1 MNQTKQEFIDK
12 YKEIAIQQQ
21 LKYGVPAS
29 ITLAQA
35 ILESGYGTSEQAK
48 ECNNFFGIKIG
59 DSWKG
64 EVMYYH
70 DDHPGEEP
78 FRKYATAQQN
88 FEDHSKILTVN
99 NGKVAQYCKNISAT
113 DYQGWAKAIADS
125 PYHGS
130 NPKTYQHNLLRE
142 ISDYN
147 LHDIDLEAENRRKN
161 GEVAKQTDN
170 RHVLQPMSG
179 NFAMPIDFSKNI
191 EVSSEFGM
199 RKHPTKGKMMNHNGV
214 DISTKG
220 QHLPVFATEDK
231 GKVVK
236 VGYQKGG
243 AGNYVTVEYNRPDG
257 NKFQTTYM
265 HLSEVNVKEDDIVNA
280 NQQLGVTGST
290 GGSTGVHLHFEVREF
305 DGKSFKAV
313 SPVNYLAELQ
323 LRSGEPCTLE
333 KGGKDYLAEARSNM
347 VIGQSPTPESNLLA
361 DKTNSN
367 DPTKWLAKLME
378 QNGEM
383 PGDKQDMISSLISMY
398 FTKALCLVAG
408 LTRSEIEENLKKE
421 QEQQQ
426 VAENSSQS
434 TGKKD
439 ETINAKD
446 LKQAASNN
454 FEAEMQQGDQG
465 QNQGRRIG

>member
-1 MNQTKQEFIDK
+1 MNQTKQKFIDQ

-21 LKYGVPAS
+21 LKYGIPAS
-29 ITLAQA
+29 ITLSQA
-35 ILESGYGTSEQAK
+35 ILESGYGTSAQAK
-48 ECNNFFGIKIG
+48 ECNNFFGIQAC

-64 EVMYYH
+64 ETQEYIDNEKPH
-70 DDHPGEEP
+70 P
-78 FRKYATAQQN
+78 FRKYSSPEQC

-99 NGKVAQYCKNISAT
+99 NGKVAQCCKNISTT
-113 DYQGWAKAIADS
+113 DYQGWAKALADS
-125 PYHGS
+125 PYHQS
-130 NPKTYQHNLLRE
+130 NPKVYQQSLLGE

-147 LHDIDLEAENRRKN
+147 LHAIDLEAENRRKN
-161 GEVAKQTDN
+161 GEVAKQVDN

-179 NFAMPIDFSKNI
+179 NFAMPIDFSKDI

-199 RKHPTKGKMMNHNGV
+199 RKHPIKGKMMNHNGV

-236 VGYQKGG
+236 VGYQQKG

-265 HLSEVNVKEDDIVNA
+265 HLSEVAVKENEIVNA
-280 NQQLGVTGST
+280 KQKLGVTGST

-323 LRSGEPCTLE
+323 LRSGESCSLD
-333 KGGKDYLAEARSNM
+333 KGGKDYLAEAKSNM

-408 LTRSEIEENLKKE
+408 LTQSEIEENLKKE

-426 VAENSSQS
+426 ATENSSQT

-439 ETINAKD
+439 ETVNAKD
-446 LKQAASNN
+446 MKQAASNN
-454 FEAEMQQGDQG
+454 FEAEMQQGDLG
-465 QNQGRRIG
+465 QSQGRRIG

>member
-21 LKYGVPAS
+21 LKYGIPAS

-48 ECNNFFGIKIG
+48 ECNNFFGIQAG

-64 EVMYYH
+64 ETKKYLDNGKH
-70 DDHPGEEP
+70 HP
-78 FRKYATAQQN
+78 FRKYSN
-88 FEDHSKILTVN
+88 PEHCFEDHSKILTVN
-99 NGKVAQYCKNISAT
+99 DGKVAQKCKKISAT
-113 DYQGWAKAIADS
+113 DYQGWAKALAYS
-125 PYHGS
+125 PYHES
-130 NPKTYQHNLLRE
+130 NPKTYQQSLLGE

-147 LHDIDLEAENRRKN
+147 LHAIDLEAENRRKN
-161 GEVAKQTDN
+161 GEVAKQVDN

-179 NFAMPIDFSKNI
+179 NFAMPIDFSKDI

-199 RKHPTKGKMMNHNGV
+199 RKHPTKGKMMKHNGI

-236 VGYQKGG
+236 VGYQEKG
-243 AGNYVTVEYNRPDG
+243 AGNYVTVEYNHPDG
-257 NKFQTTYM
+257 NKFRTTYM
-265 HLSEVNVKEDDIVNA
+265 HLSEVKVKEDDIVNA

-290 GGSTGVHLHFEVREF
+290 GASTGVHLHFEVREF

-323 LRSGEPCTLE
+323 LRSGEPCSLD
-333 KGGKDYLAEARSNM
+333 KGGKDYLAEAKSNM

-398 FTKALCLVAG
+398 YTKALCLVAG
-408 LTRSEIEENLKKE
+408 LTQSEIEENLKKE

-426 VAENSSQS
+426 AAENSSQT

-439 ETINAKD
+439 ETVNAKD
-446 LKQAASNN
+446 MKQAASNN
-454 FEAEMQQGDQG
+454 FEAEMQQGDLG
-465 QNQGRRIG
+465 QSQGRRIG

>member
-1 MNQTKQEFIDK
+1 MNHTKQEFIDQ

-21 LKYGVPAS
+21 LKYGIPAS
-29 ITLAQA
+29 ITLSQA
-35 ILESGYGTSEQAK
+35 ILESSYGTSKQAK
-48 ECNNFFGIKIG
+48 ECNNFFGIQAC

-64 EVMYYH
+64 ATIEYV
-70 DDHPGEEP
+70 DKGGKQP
-78 FRKYATAQQN
+78 FRKYATAEQC

-99 NGKVAQYCKNISAT
+99 EGKVAQKCKNISAT
-113 DYQGWAKAIADS
+113 DYQGWAKALAYS
-125 PYHGS
+125 PYHQS
-130 NPKTYQHNLLRE
+130 NPKVYQQNLLGE

-147 LHDIDLEAENRRKN
+147 LHAIDLEAENRRKN

-257 NKFQTTYM
+257 NRFQTTYM
-265 HLSEVNVKEDDIVNA
+265 HLSEVAVKENEIVNA
-280 NQQLGVTGST
+280 KQKLGVTGST
-290 GGSTGVHLHFEVREF
+290 GASTGVHLHFEVREF
-305 DGKSFKAV
+305 DGESYKAV

-323 LRSGEPCTLE
+323 LRSGEPCLLQ
-333 KGGKDYLAEARSNM
+333 KGGKDYLAEARNNM
-347 VIGQSPTPESNLLA
+347 TIGQNPAPESNLLA
-361 DKTNSN
+361 EKTKSN
-367 DPTKWLAKLME
+367 DPTKWLASLMQ
-378 QNGEM
+378 QNGES
-383 PGDKQDMISSLISMY
+383 PDKTQDMISSLVSMY
-398 FTKALCLVAG
+398 FTKAMFLVMGIA
-408 LTRSEIEENLKKE
+408 SDEKEEAMLKE
-421 QEQQQ
+421 QEQLQAKNNTQQ
-426 VAENSSQS
+426 QTDPKEREVLDAKAAKQEAA
-434 TGKKD
+434 
-439 ETINAKD
+439 NAY
-446 LKQAASNN
+446 
-454 FEAEMQQGDQG
+454 EANMQQERLGQG
-465 QNQGRRIG
+465 LRIG

>member
-1 MNQTKQEFIDK
+1 MSQTKQEFIDK

-21 LKYGVPAS
+21 LKYGIPAS
-29 ITLAQA
+29 ITLSQA
-35 ILESGYGTSEQAK
+35 ILESGYGTSAQAK
-48 ECNNFFGIKIG
+48 ECNNFFGIQAG

-64 EVMYYH
+64 ETIKYGDKH
-70 DDHPGEEP
+70 P
-78 FRKYATAQQN
+78 FRKYSSPEQC

-99 NGKVAQYCKNISAT
+99 NGMVAQACKKISAT
-113 DYQGWAKAIADS
+113 DYQGWAKALAYS
-125 PYHGS
+125 HYHES
-130 NPKTYQHNLLRE
+130 NPKKYQQSLLRE

-147 LHDIDLEAENRRKN
+147 LHSIDLEAENRRKN
-161 GEVAKQTDN
+161 GEVAKQVDTRN
-170 RHVLQPMSG
+170 VLQPMSG
-179 NFAMPIDFSKNI
+179 NFAMPIDFSKDI

-199 RKHPTKGKMMNHNGV
+199 RKHPTKGKMMKHNGI

-236 VGYQKGG
+236 VGYQEKG

-257 NKFQTTYM
+257 NKFRTTYM
-265 HLSEVNVKEDDIVNA
+265 HLSEVKVKEDDIVNA

-290 GGSTGVHLHFEVREF
+290 GASTGVHLHFEVREF

-323 LRSGEPCTLE
+323 LRSGEPCSLD
-333 KGGKDYLAEARSNM
+333 KGGKDYLAEAKSNM

-383 PGDKQDMISSLISMY
+383 PGDKQDLISSLISMY

-408 LTRSEIEENLKKE
+408 LTQSEIEEDLKKE

-426 VAENSSQS
+426 AAENSSQT

-439 ETINAKD
+439 ETVNAKD
-446 LKQAASNN
+446 MKQAASNN
-454 FEAEMQQGDQG
+454 FEAEMQQGDLG
-465 QNQGRRIG
+465 QSQGRRIG